1 MCCFGDGHYD
11 FSPVSRRII
20 KLQKVAMEFLF
31 SIVVG
36 VLYGAGLYLMMQN
49 SMVKLIMGL
58 ILLSHGSVLLIFISG
73 GIVKKGLP
81 FVLEEVSQS
90 PMMIA
95 DPLPQALIL
104 TAIVIS
110 FGVLAFALVLVLR
123 TYQSIGSDRIDKM
136 RMTDS

>member
-1 MCCFGDGHYD
+1 
-11 FSPVSRRII
+11 
-20 KLQKVAMEFLF
+20 MELLF

-36 VLYGAGLYLMMQN
+36 VLYGTGLYLMMQN

-58 ILLSHGSVLLIFISG
+58 ILLSHGYVLLIFISG

-81 FVLEEVSQS
+81 FVQEEVSQS

-123 TYQSIGSDRIDKM
+123 TYQSVGSDRIDKM
-136 RMTDS
+136 KMTDL